1 MNDQS
6 VSFVIAEIRTQLS
19 AIYPKGEIE
28 AFIKIIFRQLLN
40 YQPVDILLR
49 KDSILPGFIVE
60 KIHKVV
66 EDLLKN
72 RPIQYIFRQTRF
84 YGHNLYVD
92 ERVLIPRQETEELV
106 DRIVR
111 DNVASDLRVLDCC
124 TGSGCI
130 AVSLARALKFPS
142 VEAFDISEQA
152 LAVAE
157 INAKTLNVKV
167 KFSQKDALSLPA
179 DNSIYDIIVSNPPY
193 IGESEKA
200 DMEANVLNY
209 EPHLA
214 LFVPDNDVL
223 QFYKAIAEYSS
234 GALKSGGKLY
244 FEINHLYAN
253 NIKELLHS
261 LHFSNIEIA
270 TDISRRAR
278 FVIAHKEVEKW

>member
-157 INAKTLNVKV
+157 INAKTLNVKLKFLAASGLISHSV
-167 KFSQKDALSLPA
+167 KEFLMLFMKNLKIIIGSQ
-179 DNSIYDIIVSNPPY
+179 I
-193 IGESEKA
+193 
-200 DMEANVLNY
+200 
-209 EPHLA
+209 
-214 LFVPDNDVL
+214 LFVLIICN
-223 QFYKAIAEYSS
+223 Y
-234 GALKSGGKLY
+234 
-244 FEINHLYAN
+244 
-253 NIKELLHS
+253 
-261 LHFSNIEIA
+261 
-270 TDISRRAR
+270 
-278 FVIAHKEVEKW
+278 

>member
-40 YQPVDILLR
+40 YQSVDILLR

-179 DNSIYDIIVSNPPY
+179 DNSIYDVIVSNPPY
-193 IGESEKA
+193 ICHRESHEM
-200 DMEANVLNY
+200 DANVLQY

-214 LFVPDNDVL
+214 LFVPDDDAL
-223 QFYKAIAEYSS
+223 MFYRSIAHYASQ
-234 GALKSGGKLY
+234 ALRQGGELY
-244 FEINHLYAN
+244 FEINPLYATELQDMLITIGFTSVEIRGDQFGKN
-253 NIKELLHS
+253 RFIKA
-261 LHFSNIEIA
+261 I
-270 TDISRRAR
+270 
-278 FVIAHKEVEKW
+278 KKK